1 MRCHHNTD
9 TSYFRGPPPHGA
21 GRQTAGFNKKV
32 LKSFVTFL
40 TGGLEISTVWRDSD
54 MWCCFSMG
62 REPLKKDK
70 GKLWESMGK
79 PSILCSFIE
88 YLIILDQRFGA
99 VRGAIMGS
107 TTLGFR
113 QQLGHCLER
122 HHLEKSGSN
131 WGAGTRNPAMLK
143 RREERLNLMDRETRW
158 DFSHFLLGRIIG
170 SLTSDKVALCWHSD
184 TQRSV
189 SLPSTLPGG
198 INFPGSKMKEIEIS
212 TFKKQSS
219 VRRGSN
225 AYFILACMKCVNN
238 MHVCHNPCHLNMYIF
253 RSMPKVSLGCWFHF
267 TPLVGARAMVC
278 WCPWPYDES
287 QWRTQIYNEPGLG
300 FYSANGDTRGQA
312 WNSWEITYIL
322 KQETKNWGSFWLSE
336 SCNDQ
341 WLPLPGGLIYVYRV
355 ERLMTFRGYR
365 IWTMNGDESFTQ

>member
-212 TFKKQSS
+212 TFKNNLPFEGDQMHTLFWR
-219 VRRGSN
+219 VWN
-225 AYFILACMKCVNN
+225 ALITCMCV
-238 MHVCHNPCHLNMYIF
+238 I
-253 RSMPKVSLGCWFHF
+253 
-267 TPLVGARAMVC
+267 TLV
-278 WCPWPYDES
+278 
-287 QWRTQIYNEPGLG
+287 
-300 FYSANGDTRGQA
+300 
-312 WNSWEITYIL
+312 
-322 KQETKNWGSFWLSE
+322 
-336 SCNDQ
+336 
-341 WLPLPGGLIYVYRV
+341 
-355 ERLMTFRGYR
+355 
-365 IWTMNGDESFTQ
+365 IWTCIFSDPCQKFLWDADFTSPLW